1 MTPRRFLELSKL
13 ALGGIRRTP
22 LRVILTSLGVTI
34 AIGALISMVG
44 FALGLERQMETSL
57 SKLQI
62 LNRIEVFPRKAEKS
76 IALDEAMLAKISS
89 LPGVAQAYPH
99 LRISGIQVSRGDK
112 SETAFA
118 VGMPPELASL
128 GFVDE
133 FLSAG
138 SFLGAEG
145 GRQAVIGKKLAQ
157 ELGFASS
164 EEAVGQ
170 AIQLKVA
177 GLTPEKGD
185 KGESFVFKERQLEVT
200 VAGVFDLPPMA
211 MGFGGA
217 AILLPLDVMRDLPGS
232 GFDQAIEEMRQER
245 GVAASRPSRRVI
257 VHTKRASDVSNV
269 ERQIQEL
276 GLDTR
281 SVLGQMKE
289 MRTGFIFL
297 DVLLGA
303 VGSVAL
309 VVASLGIINTLLMS
323 VLERYQEIGIYKAT
337 GASDGDVRI
346 LFLAEAGLVG
356 LLGALGGLVL
366 GRVVSFI
373 LNVVV
378 NEYASS
384 QGLDQQLAVFAFPF
398 WLMAGAVLF
407 AIVLSIASGV
417 YPASR
422 AARIDPIRA
431 LRRD

>member
-1 MTPRRFLELSKL
+1 M
-13 ALGGIRRTP
+13 
-22 LRVILTSLGVTI
+22 
-34 AIGALISMVG
+34 
-44 FALGLERQMETSL
+44 
-57 SKLQI
+57 
-62 LNRIEVFPRKAEKS
+62 
-76 IALDEAMLAKISS
+76 
-89 LPGVAQAYPH
+89 
-99 LRISGIQVSRGDK
+99 RISGIQVSRGDK
-112 SETAFA
+112 SQTAFA

-133 FLSAG
+133 FLCAG

-145 GRQAVIGKKLAQ
+145 GRQAVIGKKLAG

-177 GLTPEKGD
+177 GLTPQKGEKE
-185 KGESFVFKERQLEVT
+185 ESFVFKEQQMEVKI
-200 VAGVFDLPPMA
+200 AGVFDLPPMA

-232 GFDQAIEEMRQER
+232 GFDQALEEMREER
-245 GVAASRPSRRVI
+245 GVSAARRPSRRII
-257 VHTKRASDVSNV
+257 VHTKRASDVPSV
-269 ERQIQEL
+269 EKQIREL

-281 SVLGQMKE
+281 SVLGEMRE

-297 DVLLGA
+297 DVLLAA

-366 GRVVSFI
+366 GRVVSFLLDI
-373 LNVVV
+373 VV
-378 NEYASS
+378 NKYARS
-384 QGLDQQLAVFAFPF
+384 QGLDQELSVFAFPF
-398 WLMAGAVLF
+398 WLLAGAVLF
-407 AIVLSIASGV
+407 AVVLSIASGV